1 MVIIVDY
8 YDEIKQKLI
17 DNEVYEKV
25 KDYSKERNGVVT
37 YYEVGKLLKE
47 AGKSYGENIIGE
59 YSKKLVKDVGKKYDK
74 STLYKMRRFY
84 ILFENQKVAP
94 LVPKLSWSQS
104 LLLLPLKDINKI
116 NYYFN
121 QVIVRKLSKRQLQE
135 IIKNKEYDRL
145 SDDTK
150 NKLVLNK
157 ETSVIDFVKNPIL
170 IKNSYNYNDI
180 SEKILK
186 RLILE
191 EMDNFLEE
199 LGEGFCY
206 IKNELIDNKIN
217 K

>member
-1 MVIIVDY
+1 MDY

-17 DNEVYEKV
+17 DNEIYERI
-25 KDYSKERNGVVT
+25 KDYSKERNRVIT
-37 YYEVGKLLKE
+37 YYEIGRLLNE

-59 YSKKLVKDVGKKYDK
+59 YCKKLVKDVGKKYDK

-84 ILFENQKVAP
+84 ILFENQKMAP
-94 LVPKLSWSQS
+94 LVPKLSWSQW

-150 NKLVLNK
+150 NKLVLNE
-157 ETSVIDFVKNPIL
+157 ETCVIDFVKNPIL
-170 IKNSYNYNDI
+170 IKNSYNYDNI

-191 EMDNFLEE
+191 DMDNFLEE

-206 IKNELIDNKIN
+206 IKNEYKI
-217 K
+217 KI